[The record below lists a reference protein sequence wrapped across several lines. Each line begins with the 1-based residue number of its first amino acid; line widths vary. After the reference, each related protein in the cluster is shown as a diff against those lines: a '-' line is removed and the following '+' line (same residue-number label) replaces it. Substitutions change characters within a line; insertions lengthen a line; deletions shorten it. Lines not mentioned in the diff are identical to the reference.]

1 MEQVIRT
8 APRLH
13 PLIATAAAS
22 VIVVSAAGVGVMTGV
37 IPTTH
42 ANAPAVS
49 AALPAPM
56 ASPAVIAAAAQ
67 AAAPVAAASPAP
79 SARPAPRPQV
89 VAVARNPEEPRTLR
103 TSQASVQPAVMRET
117 TDSAYAG
124 ERRVARGAAEREVY
138 ERTPVERDPY
148 GRPAVERDP
157 YGRPAV
163 ERDPYGRQIA
173 ERSPYERNPYERNP
187 YERNPYGDVAQGPQ
201 TNPYGNVPAAGT
213 FGNTGAGAS
222 VAQNR
227 PACSNCGVVEAVVET
242 TKPGEGS
249 GIGMAGGALGGAVVG
264 KQFGKGRGSDF
275 MTILGAVGGAYAG
288 HQVEKSVRSSKT
300 WEVRVRMDDGS
311 VRSIPQTSQPAW
323 RSGERVRVD
332 GGSIAL
338 AT

>member
-42 ANAPAVS
+42 ATAPTVGAV
-49 AALPAPM
+49 LPATA
-56 ASPAVIAAAAQ
+56 ASPSVIAGV
-67 AAAPVAAASPAP
+67 APTATPDAAASPLP
-79 SARPAPRPQV
+79 VARPAPRAQV

-103 TSQASVQPAVMRET
+103 TTPSSVQPAVMRET
-117 TDSAYAG
+117 TYSGYG
-124 ERRVARGAAEREVY
+124 SERRVARTAVDREVY
-138 ERTPVERDPY
+138 EHMPAEREPY
-148 GRPAVERDP
+148 GRPVT
-157 YGRPAV
+157 
-163 ERDPYGRQIA
+163 ERDPYGRQVA
-173 ERSPYERNPYERNP
+173 ERSPYERSA
-187 YERNPYGDVAQGPQ
+187 YERNPYGEVTQGPQ
-201 TNPYGNVPAAGT
+201 PAPYGTATASGT
-213 FGNTGAGAS
+213 FGNTGASPA
-222 VAQNR
+222 VAQTR
-227 PACSNCGVVEAVVET
+227 PVCGNCGVVEAVVET
-242 TKPGEGS
+242 TRPGEGS
-249 GIGMAGGALGGAVVG
+249 GLGMAGGALGGAVVG

-311 VRSIPQTSQPAW
+311 VRSIPQTTQPGW

>member
-37 IPTTH
+37 IPATH
-42 ANAPAVS
+42 ATAPTVGAV
-49 AALPAPM
+49 LPAPV
-56 ASPAVIAAAAQ
+56 ASPSVIAAAAPV
-67 AAAPVAAASPAP
+67 AAPVAAASPAP
-79 SARPAPRPQV
+79 AARPAPRAQV
-89 VAVARNPEEPRTLR
+89 VAMARNPEEPRTLR
-103 TSQASVQPAVMRET
+103 TTPSSVQPAVMRET
-117 TDSAYAG
+117 TDSGYGG
-124 ERRVARGAAEREVY
+124 ERRVARAAVDREVY
-138 ERTPVERDPY
+138 ERMPAERETYGRPVAERDPY
-148 GRPAVERDP
+148 GRPV
-157 YGRPAV
+157 
-163 ERDPYGRQIA
+163 A

-201 TNPYGNVPAAGT
+201 SAPYGSVPASGT
-213 FGNTGAGAS
+213 FGNTGAGPA
-222 VAQNR
+222 VAQTR
-227 PACSNCGVVEAVVET
+227 PVCGNCGVVEAVVET
-242 TKPGEGS
+242 TRPGEGS
-249 GIGMAGGALGGAVVG
+249 GLGMAGGALGGAVVG

-311 VRSIPQTSQPAW
+311 VRSIPQTTQPGW

>member
-22 VIVVSAAGVGVMTGV
+22 IIVVSAAGVGVMTGV

-42 ANAPAVS
+42 ATAPTTG

-56 ASPAVIAAAAQ
+56 ASPAMVAAAAP

-79 SARPAPRPQV
+79 AARPAPRPQV
-89 VAVARNPEEPRTLR
+89 VAVARSQEEPRTLR
-103 TSQASVQPAVMRET
+103 TSQPSVQPAVVRET
-117 TDSAYAG
+117 TDYGYAG
-124 ERRVARGAAEREVY
+124 ERRVARGAVDREVY
-138 ERTPVERDPY
+138 ERAPVERDPY
-148 GRPAVERDP
+148 GRQVVERDP
-157 YGRPAV
+157 YGRPV
-163 ERDPYGRQIA
+163 A
-173 ERSPYERNPYERNP
+173 ERSPYERNP

-201 TNPYGNVPAAGT
+201 TNPYGSAPGAGT
-213 FGNTGAGAS
+213 FGNPGAP
-222 VAQNR
+222 VVQTR
-227 PACSNCGVVEAVVET
+227 PVCANCGVVEAVVET
-242 TKPGEGS
+242 SRPGEGS
-249 GIGMAGGALGGAVVG
+249 GIGIAGGALGGAVVG

-288 HQVEKSVRSSKT
+288 HQVEKNVRSSKT

-311 VRSIPQTSQPAW
+311 VRSIPQASQPAW